1 MGRKKKHVD
10 EAAKKAADA
19 NRKKLK
25 RAADKM
31 ANQIKAAEKEN
42 IQWISEVL
50 LKLVNEIPH
59 KAEVMKLR
67 RQANTKGKAAKRAA
81 ITEPV
86 NVLSKRPKY
95 VT

>member
-1 MGRKKKHVD
+1 MGRKKKHID

-42 IQWISEVL
+42 IQWISEL
-50 LKLVNEIPH
+50 LMKLVNL
-59 KAEVMKLR
+59 A
-67 RQANTKGKAAKRAA
+67 
-81 ITEPV
+81 
-86 NVLSKRPKY
+86 VLFDAGSASFPISFGAYYTRLQ
-95 VT
+95 